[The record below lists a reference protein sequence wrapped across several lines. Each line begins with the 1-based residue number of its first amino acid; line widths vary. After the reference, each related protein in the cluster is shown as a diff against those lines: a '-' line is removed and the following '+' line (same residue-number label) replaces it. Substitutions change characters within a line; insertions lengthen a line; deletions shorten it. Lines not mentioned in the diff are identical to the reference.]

1 LGFIVVGSFGLDR
14 AERPS
19 YDEVAETAMSG
30 RFRCNV
36 PVTEV
41 LMKPLIR
48 RFALSLAAATACIA
62 LLGAQSVG
70 SLPIPGIDPAKDI
83 PGAKNVPDPTLTYR
97 VLFDMAAAP
106 ATPSD
111 VNPMLQT
118 AARYLNTLAKAGV
131 PADRRKLAVIIHQ
144 GGTPAVLKN
153 AEYKAR
159 NRGQDN
165 PNIPL
170 MQALARAGVELHVC
184 GKGVLG
190 AKIDPSDIQP
200 EVQLD
205 LWALTTIVDF
215 VQRGYVRVGG

>member
-1 LGFIVVGSFGLDR
+1 
-14 AERPS
+14 
-19 YDEVAETAMSG
+19 MSG

-36 PVTEV
+36 AGTEV
-41 LMKPLIR
+41 IMKPLIR
-48 RFALSLAAATACIA
+48 RFALSLAAATACVV
-62 LLGAQSVG
+62 LLGAQSAG
-70 SLPIPGIDPAKDI
+70 SLPVPNIDPAKDV

-118 AARYLNTLAKAGV
+118 VARYLNTLAKAGV
-131 PADRRKLAVIIHQ
+131 PVDHRKLAVIIHQ

-153 AEYKAR
+153 AEYQAR

-165 PNIPL
+165 PNIPI
-170 MQALARAGVELHVC
+170 MQALAKAGVELHVC
-184 GKGVLG
+184 GQGVLG
-190 AKIDPSDIQP
+190 AKIDPKDIQP

-215 VQRGYVRVGG
+215 VQRGYVRIGG